1 MLASYES
8 LHVTKRGTGVPFLF
22 QHGLGARLEQP
33 QGLLSDVSGVELI
46 SMDCPGQG
54 QSPLPSNKR
63 PSFSWYTQLLYE
75 LSEKLEIENAIVGG
89 ISMGAGISI
98 HFALHYPEKV
108 KALVLVRPA
117 WLDRPNPENL
127 SILLTAAG
135 YMGSPSGK
143 NLFEQTDS
151 FTQLAKEL
159 PSAAQSVMGVFGL
172 GQQKE
177 IPLVLRSM
185 VGDAPFQEMDQL
197 KKINVPCLII
207 GNDDDPLH
215 PFSMAETLSTHLAES
230 QLEKVVSRYID
241 NAQHKTTLTQIV
253 STFIHTL

>member
-8 LHVTKRGTGVPFLF
+8 LHFTKRGTGTPFLF

-33 QGLLSDVSGVELI
+33 QGLLSEIEGVELI
-46 SMDCPGQG
+46 SMDCPGHG
-54 QSPLPSNKR
+54 QSPLPAEKR
-63 PSFSWYTQLLYE
+63 PSFSWYTQLLHE
-75 LSEKLEIENAIVGG
+75 LSEDLQIEKTIVGG

-98 HFALHYPEKV
+98 RLALTHPEKV

-117 WLDRPNPENL
+117 WLDTPTPENL

-135 YMGSPSGK
+135 YMGSPTGK
-143 NLFEQTDS
+143 DEFQQEEA
-151 FTQLAKEL
+151 FIKIKKEL
-159 PSAAQSVMGVFGL
+159 PLAAQSVMGVFASS
-172 GQQKE
+172 QREE
-177 IPLVLRSM
+177 IPLVLQSM
-185 VGDAPFQEMDQL
+185 VGDAPFQAIEEL
-197 KKINVPCLII
+197 KQIQVPCLII

-215 PFSMAETLSTHLAES
+215 PFSMAETLSAHISGS
-230 QLEKVVSRYID
+230 QLKKVVSRYID

>member
-8 LHVTKRGTGVPFLF
+8 LHFTKRGTGTPFLF
-22 QHGLGARLEQP
+22 QHGLGAQLEQA
-33 QGLLSDVSGVELI
+33 QGLLSEIEGVELI
-46 SMDCPGQG
+46 SMDCPGHG
-54 QSPLPSNKR
+54 KSPLPPNKL
-63 PSFSWYTQLLYE
+63 PSFSWYTRILHE
-75 LSEKLEIENAIVGG
+75 LSEKLGVEQALVGG

-98 HFALHYPEKV
+98 RFALQYPEKV

-143 NLFEQTDS
+143 NQFEQTES
-151 FTQLAKEL
+151 FTQLALEL
-159 PSAAQSVMGVFGL
+159 PLAAQSVLGVFGL
-172 GQQKE
+172 HQQKE

-185 VGDAPFQEMDQL
+185 VGDAPFQAIEEL
-197 KKINVPCLII
+197 NKIQVPCLII
-207 GNDDDPLH
+207 GNEDDPLH
-215 PFSMAETLSTHLAES
+215 PFSMTETLASHIPGSHLK
-230 QLEKVVSRYID
+230 KVVSRYID
-241 NAQHKTTLTQIV
+241 NAQHKRTLTQIV